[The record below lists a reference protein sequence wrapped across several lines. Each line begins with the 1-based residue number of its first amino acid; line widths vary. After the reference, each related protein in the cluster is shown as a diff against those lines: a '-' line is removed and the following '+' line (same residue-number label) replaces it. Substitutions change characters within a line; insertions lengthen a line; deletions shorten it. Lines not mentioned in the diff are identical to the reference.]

1 MGMPLISDLYPLC
14 LSDERCEIFV
24 KSEYL
29 FVAATNML
37 VPCPE
42 SICKKIQEPLKAHHL
57 PTNVLRSN
65 IVVMYLAHW
74 IGVELWFY
82 MLRQQKIF
90 LNHLLY
96 TPMSPQNFLPYI
108 LVEAYPRV
116 VEEAHSPRLID
127 CASVPIFILILLLV
141 LVLAQPGML
150 LWLLLFETQPWK
162 RIFKTILSQ
171 PSIWS

>member
-74 IGVELWFY
+74 IGVEL
-82 MLRQQKIF
+82 
-90 LNHLLY
+90 
-96 TPMSPQNFLPYI
+96 
-108 LVEAYPRV
+108 
-116 VEEAHSPRLID
+116 
-127 CASVPIFILILLLV
+127 
-141 LVLAQPGML
+141 
-150 LWLLLFETQPWK
+150 
-162 RIFKTILSQ
+162 
-171 PSIWS
+171 